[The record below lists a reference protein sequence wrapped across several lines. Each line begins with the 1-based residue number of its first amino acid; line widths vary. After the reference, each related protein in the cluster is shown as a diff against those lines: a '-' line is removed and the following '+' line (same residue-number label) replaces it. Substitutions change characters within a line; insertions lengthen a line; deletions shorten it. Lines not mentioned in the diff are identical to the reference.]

1 MKSKRNIMKT
11 QDKALSCISLNK
23 NLGESSSYN
32 FIEKSDHDRCFLTF
46 FHSDGWTKEWFPLLM
61 NGRHL
66 RFDEHFCMEIA
77 REKFGHTKFGI
88 SDGQQASIGND
99 CRNNL

>member
-1 MKSKRNIMKT
+1 MKT
-11 QDKALSCISLNK
+11 QDKALSSISLNK
-23 NLGESSSYN
+23 NLGESVSSN
-32 FIEKSDHDRCFLTF
+32 FIRKSDHDRCFITF
-46 FHSDGWTKEWFPLLM
+46 FHTDGWTREWFPLIM

-66 RFDEHFCMEIA
+66 EFDEHFCMEIA

-88 SDGQQASIGND
+88 SDGQQASIEND